1 MSGWV
6 WGLYFLR
13 VFGTGERM
21 SVSLQD
27 RACSVIPGGVNSP
40 ARAFQSVGG
49 QPLYATRAE
58 GPWLTTTDG
67 RTRLDFCLSFGPM
80 ILGHAHPAVV
90 EAVRSAAE
98 RGTSYAVTT
107 EAEIEMAELLVES
120 VEVMDKVRLVNSG
133 TEAVMTALRL
143 ARGYTGRNRV
153 LKFSGCYHGH
163 IDAMLVQ
170 AGSGVAGIASASSAG
185 VTDEAAGDTLV
196 APFNDVAAAEAQ
208 VRAHADELAAIV
220 VEPIAANMGLVMP
233 EPKYLLRLRELAD
246 EVGALLI
253 FDEVI
258 TGFRLTFG
266 AFANLCCAKP
276 DLVTLGKII
285 GGGLPIGAVGG
296 RRAVMD
302 HLAPE
307 GPVYQAGTL
316 SGNPLCMAAGLATLR
331 TLRALDPYEPLAA
344 RVVTLTEA
352 MKAACDR
359 KGLPFSVPRDGSMFS
374 LFFRG
379 SEPRNFEEVQ
389 ESDAKI
395 FVKLFHAMLEAEVY
409 FPPSPFETSFVSVA
423 HSDAQLARVAEAWE
437 HAVRHL

>member
-1 MSGWV
+1 MGYSEFMS
-6 WGLYFLR
+6 L
-13 VFGTGERM
+13 
-21 SVSLQD
+21 SLQD

-49 QPLYATRAE
+49 KPLYATRAE

-67 RTRLDFCLSFGPM
+67 KTRLDFCLSFGPM
-80 ILGHAHPAVV
+80 VLGHAHPSVV
-90 EAVRSAAE
+90 AAVRSAAE

-120 VEVMDKVRLVNSG
+120 VDVMDKVRLVNSG

-143 ARGYTGRNRV
+143 ARGFTGRNRV

-196 APFNDVAAAEAQ
+196 APFNDVTAAEEQ

-220 VEPIAANMGLVMP
+220 VEPIAANMGLVLP

-296 RRAVMD
+296 REEVMN

-331 TLRALDPYEPLAA
+331 TLRDLNPYEILAA
-344 RVVTLTEA
+344 RVERLTDA
-352 MKAACDR
+352 MQAACAR
-359 KGLPFSVPRDGSMFS
+359 KGIPFSVPRDGSMFS
-374 LFFRG
+374 LFFRE
-379 SEPRNFEEVQ
+379 SAPRNFAEVQ
-389 ESDAKI
+389 EVDAKRFANI
-395 FVKLFHAMLEAEVY
+395 FHAMLKEEVY
-409 FPPSPFETSFVSVA
+409 FPPSPFETSFVSIA
-423 HSDAQLARVAEAWE
+423 HTDEHLARVAEAWE
-437 HAVRHL
+437 RAVDSL